1 MDGRPLANGD
11 HGRPIA
17 SIVIPAHNEGA
28 VIASNLSRLLATAQ
42 PGEFD
47 VIVVPNA
54 CADETAAIAGTFDV
68 RVIETP
74 VPGKARA
81 IAIGDDAC
89 RTFPRVYLDAD
100 VQVSTESVRALVSAC
115 NRPGVL
121 ACAPVPR
128 LDLTGVGHFV
138 ARVHRVHNT
147 LMTPNRAL
155 AGVGVYLL
163 TQTGHDRVFP
173 MPPDVISDDGW
184 VHASFTFQERLVATG
199 AESLVRPART
209 VGAHLRRRVRV
220 RRGNR
225 QLAGWNHSV
234 PEVRLGLGSLVTHI
248 RQRSVG
254 PIDAG
259 CYLSVLVADRALSR
273 FGRGREGGWGSDAS
287 SRVVEPASK

>member
-1 MDGRPLANGD
+1 MDGRPLVNGD
-11 HGRPIA
+11 DGRPVA
-17 SIVIPAHNEGA
+17 SIVIPAHNEAA

-47 VIVVPNA
+47 VIVIPNA
-54 CADETAAIAGTFDV
+54 CIDETAAIARGFDV

-81 IAIGDDAC
+81 VAIGDDAC
-89 RTFPRVYLDAD
+89 RTFPRIYLDAD
-100 VQVSTESVRALVSAC
+100 VQVSTESIRALVAAC
-115 NRPGVL
+115 NRRGVL

-128 LDLTGVGHFV
+128 MDLTGVGRFI
-138 ARVHRVHNT
+138 ARVHRVHDR
-147 LMTPNRAL
+147 LIGPNRAL
-155 AGVGVYLL
+155 AGVGVYVL
-163 TQTGHDRVFP
+163 TDAGHDRVFP

-184 VHASFTFQERLVATG
+184 VHASFTFPERVVVTE

-209 VGAHLRRRVRV
+209 IGAHLRRRVRV

-234 PEVRLGLGSLVTHI
+234 PEARLGLGLLVTHV
-248 RQRSVG
+248 RRRSVG

-273 FGRGREGGWGSDAS
+273 LRRDGGWGSDGS
-287 SRVVEPASK
+287 SRVVEPARD